1 MVLLGRQV
9 RIYNC
14 EKRKKISICVYTT
27 MQKICCDGDKN
38 NSPRS
43 SFRDRL
49 PDNIKKLT
57 VDVISANTETKP
69 KLYTYLTKL
78 CSIRRCAD

>member
-1 MVLLGRQV
+1 
-9 RIYNC
+9 
-14 EKRKKISICVYTT
+14 
-27 MQKICCDGDKN
+27 MQKTHCDGDKK

-78 CSIRRCAD
+78 CSIRKCAD